1 MNKKELSISFSIIIY
16 LLFFISIFSYS
27 HLNIREN
34 IFLFALICLYTAGS
48 FYRKMTAGL
57 LGNFPI
63 FILIFLLSQFY
74 LGHFHPENPKEWF
87 SSISGWLTLL
97 ALFFGALSLFSYLKN
112 RTDGQPINTLDDLI
126 NRALPGILVVSI
138 AMLSIFVL
146 NIGEI
151 SPRRKVLPDYS
162 LYMTIFFAFL
172 LFYSIA
178 YSLNHFTW
186 RKIDKSMPYIALGV
200 LIFLVS
206 IGGVKTYQVYNA
218 YRHALASKEA
228 PTGRDL
234 SSVEGLW
241 YEVMRQNRTPQI
253 KFIDNKARI
262 ELAKINAEQGNLK
275 EASNYYKEILTDE
288 TFNFEA
294 HLGLAKLASKTTDWK
309 KAYEMYRKVLYLR
322 PKEIDLY
329 PNYIHVCIKSGNID
343 KAIEFIRDLQEAR
356 PIPLSDAEDYLI
368 LGGAFLR
375 KKDLQAA
382 STYLRK
388 GKEAMPHNYEAHF
401 LLGRAYLESGK
412 YADACEAFEKAL
424 QLNSNFKEGYY
435 QLGIGYEYINQN
447 LKAIDAFERLILIDH
462 KNMKAFH
469 HLKRLYA
476 RMGLKEKAFK
486 MDNLMEKVATKV
498 IEVADWKG
506 RSGENVYQNGDM
518 YWAGTVSAPV
528 FLKEGNTKFIL
539 QAQGTPAK
547 GIWPHMVVKLDNE
560 IIGEI
565 DVKSEKLSDYEFK
578 KAAKSGKYQLNISF
592 TNDEVI
598 LDKTGKMIEDR
609 NLFVKRCRIA
619 YEK

>member
-1 MNKKELSISFSIIIY
+1 MIKKIHFPLHAGTCV
-16 LLFFISIFSYS
+16 LFFASIFSYPY
-27 HLNIREN
+27 LNWKENLFLFFLACSCGIHRLFKREVFGSQN
-34 IFLFALICLYTAGS
+34 YFLIFL
-48 FYRKMTAGL
+48 
-57 LGNFPI
+57 
-63 FILIFLLSQFY
+63 LIFLLSQFY
-74 LGHFHPENPKEWF
+74 LGYFHPENPKKWF
-87 SSISGWLTLL
+87 PSISGWL
-97 ALFFGALSLFSYLKN
+97 ALFALFLGALSLFHYLKN

-151 SPRRKVLPDYS
+151 SPRKKVLPDYS

-200 LIFLVS
+200 LIFLVG

-228 PTGRDL
+228 STGRDL

-253 KFIDNKARI
+253 KFIDNKARV

-294 HLGLAKLASKTTDWK
+294 HLGLAELASKTTDWK

-329 PNYIHVCIKSGNID
+329 PNFIHVCIKSGNID

-356 PIPLSDAEDYLI
+356 PITLSDAEDYLI

-401 LLGRAYLESGK
+401 LLGRAYFESGK

-424 QLNSNFKEGYY
+424 QLNSNFEEGYY

-476 RMGLKEKAFK
+476 RLGLKEKAFK
-486 MDNLMEKVATKV
+486 MDNLMEKVSTKV

-547 GIWPHMVVKLDNE
+547 GIWPHMVVKLDIK
-560 IIGEI
+560 IIGEV
-565 DVKSEKLSDYEFK
+565 DVTSKKLKDYEFK
-578 KAAKSGKYQLNISF
+578 EAVKPGKYNLSISF
-592 TNDEVI
+592 TNDLCVV
-598 LDKTGKMIEDR
+598 DKNGKMIEDR
-609 NLFVKRCRIA
+609 NLFVRSCWIV
-619 YEK
+619 YEQ